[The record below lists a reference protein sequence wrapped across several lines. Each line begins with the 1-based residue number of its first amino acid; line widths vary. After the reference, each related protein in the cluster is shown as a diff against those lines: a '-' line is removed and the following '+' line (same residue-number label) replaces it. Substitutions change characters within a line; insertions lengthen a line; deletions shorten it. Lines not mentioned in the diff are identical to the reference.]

1 MVVVVNVDIAGLIT
15 CARQL
20 ACCSV
25 ALYTFHIRIPA
36 AEAHVAV
43 SAQRVMVVIVIVIMT
58 ATATISSKTN
68 KNNSFPNNSNT
79 TLFNNALTQPA
90 SQRRVLSLASATNIR
105 LLIIGTN
112 KSSSSTSRKK
122 ARTHVQRKLVTRGVQ
137 HVIVVRDGARCPQP
151 LLNLQHS
158 VSNNTHCTHWA
169 GVVGGNV

>member
-15 CARQL
+15 CAPQL

-90 SQRRVLSLASATNIR
+90 SQRRVLSLASATNIKEK
-105 LLIIGTN
+105 GANTCS
-112 KSSSSTSRKK
+112 KEVGHPWCT
-122 ARTHVQRKLVTRGVQ
+122 ARHIR
-137 HVIVVRDGARCPQP
+137 A
-151 LLNLQHS
+151 
-158 VSNNTHCTHWA
+158 
-169 GVVGGNV
+169 